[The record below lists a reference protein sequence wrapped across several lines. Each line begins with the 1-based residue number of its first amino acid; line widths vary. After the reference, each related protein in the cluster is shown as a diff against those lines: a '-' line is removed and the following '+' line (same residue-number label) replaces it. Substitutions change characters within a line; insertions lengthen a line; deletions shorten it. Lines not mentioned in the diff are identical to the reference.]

1 MKISVALCTYNG
13 EKYLKDQLDSILQQT
28 CDVDEIVVCDDG
40 SSDKTIAILQGYF
53 NNYPLIFK
61 IHKNEINLRSVKNFE
76 KAITLCTGD
85 IIFLSDQDDVWEQN
99 KVETMVDY
107 FNTHSDIQ
115 ALFTNGFIINENN
128 KAIETY
134 TVWDAPKFMEEKGN
148 RVDHYKILTH
158 LGNYATGASM
168 AFKKQLKKQILPF
181 PIIENFHHDVWIAI
195 VAAKNKALG
204 YIPTPLFSYR
214 CHQNQQVG
222 GIFYAKNESG
232 KTAILRKYDT
242 ERVLATFKDFKTQ
255 YRSYRDKEN
264 KFSNYLQNHTQPIL
278 SEILESLKISKKT
291 LEKKTKEKNLL
302 FYLFFKYL
310 Y

>member
-13 EKYLKDQLDSILQQT
+13 EKYLKDQIDSILQQT
-28 CDVDEIVVCDDG
+28 RAVDEIVVCDDG
-40 SSDKTIAILQGYF
+40 STDKTIAILQEYSS
-53 NNYPLIFK
+53 NYPSIFK
-61 IHKNEINLRSVKNFE
+61 IHRNEINLRSVKNFE
-76 KAITLCTGD
+76 KAITLCTGE
-85 IIFLSDQDDVWEQN
+85 IIFLCDQDDVWEQN
-99 KVETMVDY
+99 KVETILDY
-107 FNTHSDIQ
+107 FHTHSDIQ
-115 ALFTNGFIINENN
+115 ALFTNGFIIDEYS

-134 TVWDAPKFMEEKGN
+134 TVWDAPKFIKEKGN
-148 RVDHYKILTH
+148 KVDHYKILTH

-168 AFKKQLKKQILPF
+168 AFKKQLKEQILPF
-181 PIIENFHHDVWIAI
+181 PIIENFHHDEWIAI

-222 GIFYAKNESG
+222 GIFYAKDENG
-232 KTAILRKYDT
+232 KAAILRKYET
-242 ERVLATFKDFKTQ
+242 ERELKTFKDFKTQ

-264 KFSNYLQNHTQPIL
+264 KFSIYLKNHTQPIL
-278 SEILESLKISKKT
+278 FEILESLKISKQT
-291 LEKKTKEKNLL
+291 LEKNTKEKNLL